1 MIKTEDLNERH
12 LTGEIN
18 VAQLLKE
25 SVGSSRNYDIDTII
39 AEQPEGSIKGKVT
52 LIRTGQGILVRGNLD
67 VQVELICSRCL
78 KAFPYSMNF
87 TVEEEI
93 HPTIDIS
100 SGLPLDL
107 CQESEGL
114 IIDKNHVLD
123 LGELIRQYILLSLP
137 MKPLCQPECAGVK
150 EMKSYGST

>member
-18 VAQLLKE
+18 IAQLLKE

>member
-1 MIKTEDLNERH
+1 MVKGEDLNERH

-123 LGELIRQYILLSLP
+123 LGELIRQYILLNLP
-137 MKPLCQPECAGVK
+137 MKPLCQPECAGIK

>member
-1 MIKTEDLNERH
+1 MIKIEDLNERH

-25 SVGSSRNYDIDTII
+25 SVGSSRDYDIDAII

-67 VQVELICSRCL
+67 IQVELICSRCL

-114 IIDKNHVLD
+114 IINKNHVLD
-123 LGELIRQYILLSLP
+123 LGELIRQYILLNLP
-137 MKPLCQPECAGVK
+137 MKPLCQPECAGIE